1 MNDESRFTEGR
12 RPGRSFADLCREI
25 DQDPRERRRIQD
37 LSALLDA
44 EDALYEEG
52 AKLHEAGSHQAA
64 APLLRRA
71 ADAGILGAEDLLA
84 ESAVVTDDL
93 TGQLNRRG
101 LAERLRVAVTRAADT
116 RQPLALLVLD
126 LDRFKSVNDT
136 VGHHFGD
143 KVLVEVSRR
152 IATALRP
159 GDTLARLGGDE
170 FAVLLERTDRASA
183 QLVVDQVRAALRD
196 HMEIDTLTIQ
206 MTASIGVAVYP
217 DQAASADE
225 LLARADIAM
234 YAEKQRIDA
243 PKKAVAGI
251 QRLTADDL
259 LDFLVEQAGLL
270 LEDRPAD
277 LHVTFSDI
285 GLDSLAYLQLQSEI
299 FGRFDVE
306 LPAYPPDDYTL
317 ADILA
322 AVNAVLLPQDV

>member
-1 MNDESRFTEGR
+1 
-12 RPGRSFADLCREI
+12 
-25 DQDPRERRRIQD
+25 
-37 LSALLDA
+37 
-44 EDALYEEG
+44 
-52 AKLHEAGSHQAA
+52 
-64 APLLRRA
+64 
-71 ADAGILGAEDLLA
+71 
-84 ESAVVTDDL
+84 
-93 TGQLNRRG
+93 
-101 LAERLRVAVTRAADT
+101 
-116 RQPLALLVLD
+116 
-126 LDRFKSVNDT
+126 
-136 VGHHFGD
+136 
-143 KVLVEVSRR
+143 
-152 IATALRP
+152 
-159 GDTLARLGGDE
+159 
-170 FAVLLERTDRASA
+170 
-183 QLVVDQVRAALRD
+183 
-196 HMEIDTLTIQ
+196 
-206 MTASIGVAVYP
+206 
-217 DQAASADE
+217 
-225 LLARADIAM
+225 M